1 MSVFI
6 LLALMRLSPFYNGV
20 IGASYSV
27 ISNRGVCSCC
37 FSSIFFYISDGV
49 EEGPM
54 TVSTSD
60 FISDFLDPVTTGA
73 ITDTGLMFLLI
84 FLSVLVYI
92 KGLYSRSFKAP
103 IFVS

>member
-27 ISNRGVCSCC
+27 ISNRGVYSYCY
-37 FSSIFFYISDGV
+37 FSSIFFYISDSGG
-49 EEGPM
+49 EGPM
-54 TVSTSD
+54 RVSTSD
-60 FISDFLDPVTTGA
+60 FFDPFTTGA
-73 ITDTGLMFLLI
+73 ITDTGFMFLLF

>member
-37 FSSIFFYISDGV
+37 FSSIFFYISDSGG
-49 EEGPM
+49 EGPM
-54 TVSTSD
+54 RVSTSD
-60 FISDFLDPVTTGA
+60 FFDPFTTGA
-73 ITDTGLMFLLI
+73 ITDTGLMFLLF